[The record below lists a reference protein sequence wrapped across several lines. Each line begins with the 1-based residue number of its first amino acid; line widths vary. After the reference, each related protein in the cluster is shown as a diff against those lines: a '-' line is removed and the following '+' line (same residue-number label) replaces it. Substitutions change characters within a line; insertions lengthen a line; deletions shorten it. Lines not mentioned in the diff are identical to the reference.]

1 MTRWVTPPTPTPPG
15 TPPRLPSQADLTV
28 GYGPLTQSYTSL
40 VYSIPSSPG
49 APGGGVVEAVSGAA
63 TTTIPVPTLLA
74 WGYPA
79 PSSLPPSTGAG
90 GGIFESLVTRW
101 TVSPAPGRDDGWS
114 EVTLTIRY
122 RFANAALGVAVGQV
136 AGGMVEEM
144 VGAFEGR
151 ARGVLG
157 GRMK

>member
-1 MTRWVTPPTPTPPG
+1 M
-15 TPPRLPSQADLTV
+15 
-28 GYGPLTQSYTSL
+28 
-40 VYSIPSSPG
+40 
-49 APGGGVVEAVSGAA
+49 EAVSGAA

-79 PSSLPPSTGAG
+79 PSPSPTATGTAG
-90 GGIFESLVTRW
+90 TTGIFESLVTRW

-114 EVTLTIRY
+114 EITLTIRY
-122 RFANAALGVAVGQV
+122 RFANAALGVAVGRV

-151 ARGVLG
+151 AKGGLG
-157 GRMK
+157 GRK